1 MAYYFKEK
9 LPQVGL
15 LLPFITRYGLSAF
28 KQPHPYNLIYDII
41 AMHFFFLTKFTCHS
55 PMKISPSPSPPVA
68 TPAKYYP
75 NSDICKV
82 KILSDNQNK
91 AGIYMWENLTNGKKY
106 IGSAVNLRN
115 RFIQYYSIKYLE
127 RYNYMGICRPLLK
140 YEHENFALAI
150 LEYCEPEKCLEREDF
165 YLSSLQHK
173 YNILEK
179 AGSLL
184 GYKHSQE
191 SKTKISE
198 AKKGITGENHPM
210 YGKNHTDESKT
221 IMSEA
226 KQGKPRPKG
235 AGKPSQQIEVT
246 DIKNNTTTSYDSIS
260 EAARALNF
268 PNHKAISNYI
278 RQNQQKPYKAQYIF
292 KKR

>member
-1 MAYYFKEK
+1 MQNSLIKSKSY
-9 LPQVGL
+9 
-15 LLPFITRYGLSAF
+15 I
-28 KQPHPYNLIYDII
+28 YNAILK
-41 AMHFFFLTKFTCHS
+41 HGHSNFSLT
-55 PMKISPSPSPPVA
+55 
-68 TPAKYYP
+68 
-75 NSDICKV
+75 
-82 KILSDNQNK
+82 
-91 AGIYMWENLTNGKKY
+91 
-106 IGSAVNLRN
+106 
-115 RFIQYYSIKYLE
+115 
-127 RYNYMGICRPLLK
+127 
-140 YEHENFALAI
+140 I
-150 LEYCEPEKCLEREDF
+150 LEYCSPEKCIEREDF

-235 AGKPSQQIEVT
+235 AGKPSQQIEV
-246 DIKNNTTTSYDSIS
+246 
-260 EAARALNF
+260 
-268 PNHKAISNYI
+268 
-278 RQNQQKPYKAQYIF
+278 
-292 KKR
+292 

>member
-1 MAYYFKEK
+1 
-9 LPQVGL
+9 
-15 LLPFITRYGLSAF
+15 
-28 KQPHPYNLIYDII
+28 
-41 AMHFFFLTKFTCHS
+41 
-55 PMKISPSPSPPVA
+55 MKISPSPSPPVA

-165 YLSSLQHK
+165 YISSFQPK
-173 YNILEK
+173 YNILPK
-179 AGSLL
+179 AGSSL
-184 GYKHSQE
+184 GRKHSE
-191 SKTKISE
+191 KTKKILSE
-198 AKKGITGENHPM
+198 INKGEKNPM
-210 YGKNHTDESKT
+210 H
-221 IMSEA
+221 
-226 KQGKPRPKG
+226 GKPRPSG
-235 AGKPSQQIEVT
+235 SARPSQAIEVT
-246 DIKNNTTTSYDSIS
+246 DIKNNTTTSYNSMS
-260 EAARALNF
+260 EAARALNILR
-268 PNHKAISNYI
+268 ISIVMYF
-278 RQNQQKPYKAQYIF
+278 RQNQQKPYKGRYIF
-292 KKR
+292 KKL